1 MKPGPG
7 FALFWAIIVLLRG
20 ICLCVFGTT
29 GGDKRRLYWTGRAG
43 DHRAHRSVRRSDRPR
58 ASNHPD
64 IEPRTHGRA
73 VRSEKAEGESRRHQT
88 HERGPLRGGEV
99 VPNFAGGLDLEDA
112 TLVRME
118 EVISIRNP
126 VVSSRAH
133 GATRP
138 VSWTNSAAMLFDL
151 GYEVDSILDPILD
164 PGGPGGY

>member
-1 MKPGPG
+1 M
-7 FALFWAIIVLLRG
+7 
-20 ICLCVFGTT
+20 
-29 GGDKRRLYWTGRAG
+29 
-43 DHRAHRSVRRSDRPR
+43 
-58 ASNHPD
+58 
-64 IEPRTHGRA
+64 
-73 VRSEKAEGESRRHQT
+73 
-88 HERGPLRGGEV
+88 
-99 VPNFAGGLDLEDA
+99 PNIAGGLDLEDA

-151 GYEVDSILDPILD
+151 GYEVDSILDPIFD